1 MSPACWSHTNRAQGR
16 FRVVRPRQTWT
27 SFEGI
32 TDALPRTFHPHC
44 ASFHSLCPLTHS
56 HTFNSGLWC
65 SLRTVSLS
73 SGSEVNLQIT
83 WGKTRSLSFST
94 QLLGT
99 SLYTRVTNMVRHG
112 VCLHAHFSLCP
123 SLPSLTLEPQ
133 WSFPNTNKTNADKN
147 LSYLLV
153 ELKIK
158 SKSSSQTFAN
168 WSCPL
173 FDLHVLPHF
182 PPLIFLTYT
191 SSSFCL
197 VAFELAV

>member
-1 MSPACWSHTNRAQGR
+1 M
-16 FRVVRPRQTWT
+16 RQL
-27 SFEGI
+27 SI
-32 TDALPRTFHPHC
+32 Y
-44 ASFHSLCPLTHS
+44 PLTTPS
-56 HTFNSGLWC
+56 TNVFFSLSC
-65 SLRTVSLS
+65 SLLS
-73 SGSEVNLQIT
+73 KWPHGFPSCLIKNLRINS
-83 WGKTRSLSFST
+83 WVLSFFHFYIQPICKSWWF
-94 QLLGT
+94 
-99 SLYTRVTNMVRHG
+99 Y
-112 VCLHAHFSLCP
+112 LHAHFSLCP

-197 VAFELAV
+197 VAFELAVWSAWNALPASLQHGLVLHDGSLGPLSEIALP

>member
-1 MSPACWSHTNRAQGR
+1 MVRAGTCFLSAILTPYNLAICLILLLGDFLEDISAPRHTLTQRELFPELNIPDTSSSQVEHG
-16 FRVVRPRQTWT
+16 VVRPRQTWT

-32 TDALPRTFHPHC
+32 TDALPRTLHPHC

-99 SLYTRVTNMVRHG
+99 SLYTKVTNMVRHG
-112 VCLHAHFSLCP
+112 VCL
-123 SLPSLTLEPQ
+123 
-133 WSFPNTNKTNADKN
+133 
-147 LSYLLV
+147 
-153 ELKIK
+153 LKFTVHLGI
-158 SKSSSQTFAN
+158 
-168 WSCPL
+168 
-173 FDLHVLPHF
+173 
-182 PPLIFLTYT
+182 I
-191 SSSFCL
+191 
-197 VAFELAV
+197 